1 MAIRTSS
8 CNSDI
13 YKDEVFCDLDKYTIN
28 EKVNFTK
35 LLKIISYLLYK
46 I

>member
-13 YKDEVFCDLDKYTIN
+13 YKDDVFCDLDKYTIN
-28 EKVNFTK
+28 EKLFALQN
-35 LLKIISYLLYK
+35 LNKIGM
-46 I
+46 